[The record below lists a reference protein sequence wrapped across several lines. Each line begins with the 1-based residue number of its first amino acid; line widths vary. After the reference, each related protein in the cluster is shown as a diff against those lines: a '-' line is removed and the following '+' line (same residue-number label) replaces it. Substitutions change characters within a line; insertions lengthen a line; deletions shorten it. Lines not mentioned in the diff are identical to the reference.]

1 VNDEF
6 EAFAEANGITLKVIT
21 KMNLDMI
28 KEQGCR
34 VSFMSN
40 GFDGGR
46 CLILISRNQMVDT
59 SNCC

>member
-46 CLILISRNQMVDT
+46 CPNTNFKKSDGGYK
-59 SNCC
+59 